1 MNTTPTP
8 ARPVVRL
15 GQPDWW
21 LLAIAAV
28 LLAMGL
34 TMVFSAS
41 GILADHQFGDAYYYS
56 KRQLVFAAVG
66 GVALAL
72 FASMP
77 RHILYSLQY
86 PILIGVFVLL
96 VVTLSPLGIRV
107 NGAQRWIDL
116 GIVRM
121 QAMEFAKIGLIMYL
135 AYFMST
141 KQAIIKTFNKGVI
154 PPFIVTALMC
164 LLLLKQP
171 DFGGATLL
179 LMLLFFMCL
188 VGGTRLIYLVI
199 SAALALGGAY
209 LLITKV
215 AYRSRRLL
223 AFRDPFA
230 VASDEGYQLVQSQY
244 ALGNG
249 GITGVGLGASKQ
261 KLFYLP
267 EAHTDFIIAVMGEEI
282 GLIGL
287 TLFFIL
293 VGILFWRGIRIAL
306 LQESL
311 RDRFTA
317 FGMVLVLKLSFVLN
331 MAVVLSAAP
340 PKGVPM
346 PFLSYG
352 GSSLIASLICIGI
365 LLNLSRTSKA

>member
-1 MNTTPTP
+1 MSIVAAGKNTN
-8 ARPVVRL
+8 AYDS
-15 GQPDWW
+15 PDWW
-21 LLAIAAV
+21 LLGIVAV
-28 LLAMGL
+28 LLAVGL

-41 GILADHQFGDAYYYS
+41 GILADQQYGDAYFYS
-56 KRQLVFAAVG
+56 RRQFVFALLGSLCLFALAFMPRNLLYSMQYPLLVLVFA
-66 GVALAL
+66 
-72 FASMP
+72 
-77 RHILYSLQY
+77 
-86 PILIGVFVLL
+86 LL
-96 VVTLSPLGIRV
+96 LLTISPFGIKV
-107 NGAQRWIDL
+107 NGARRWLDL
-116 GIVRM
+116 GLARLQI
-121 QAMEFAKIGLIMYL
+121 MEFAKIALVLYL

-154 PPFIVTALMC
+154 PPFVVTGVMC
-164 LLLLKQP
+164 ALLLAQP
-171 DFGGATLL
+171 DFGGATILL
-179 LMLLFFMCL
+179 VLLFFMCL
-188 VGGTRLIYLVI
+188 VGGTRLIYLGI

-230 VASDEGYQLVQSQY
+230 VASDEGYQLVQSQF

-249 GITGVGLGASKQ
+249 GLTGVGLGASKQ

-267 EAHTDFIIAVMGEEI
+267 EAHTDFIVAVMGEEI

-287 TLFFIL
+287 TLLFIL
-293 VGILFWRGIRIAL
+293 VAILFWRGL
-306 LQESL
+306 LVAMRQQDL

-317 FGMVLVLKLSFVLN
+317 FGMILVLKLSFLLN

-352 GSSLIASLICIGI
+352 GSSLLASLMCIGI
-365 LLNLSRTSKA
+365 LLNISRTGRS